1 MLQNEGNISNKLFSS
16 SSASFYNTDT
26 FFSTNSWYSASP
38 KYCSTK
44 FILSHLRSLFGS
56 FQVLTVLIYLLF
68 SHFILKQISEAA
80 RLGIICAS
88 DIQSSKGL
96 TDVPRQHSWMCGAPG
111 TRILYM
117 IPNSESTSSTVKCAN
132 TVNYHPQNF
141 LLVAILNTHLENY
154 SLWRL
159 DGSTPWAEKP
169 CRSPSEDTAEVNA
182 SHGLLM
188 SESHLKES
196 SLLPLASHHSSISCL
211 ENPMDSQWGS
221 QKNQRWFINSTTTS
235 LACITITW
243 NGC

>member
-1 MLQNEGNISNKLFSS
+1 MLQNEGNINNKLFSS
-16 SSASFYNTDT
+16 SSASFYNPDT

-56 FQVLTVLIYLLF
+56 FLVLTVLVYLLF
-68 SHFILKQISEAA
+68 SHFMLKQISEAA

-88 DIQSSKGL
+88 DIQSSKCL
-96 TDVPRQHSWMCGAPG
+96 TDAPRQHSWMCGAPG

-169 CRSPSEDTAEVNA
+169 CRSLSEDTAEVNA

-221 QKNQRWFINSTTTS
+221 QKNQKWFINSTTIS